1 LIRLAHRLKTA
12 TPEESVSKLP
22 VVLGLIGLGL
32 GSWYFLSHYRIQGID
47 ALRIERR
54 DAAPADPRKS
64 PARKLAKNTIR
75 IAAVNFGPLDANRLA
90 KPGVGPRVVHILRQ
104 FDVVALQDIQAPD
117 QGLLVRLM
125 EEVNAQGRRYHYAV
139 PPAVGR
145 DVVRQYNAFVF
156 DTQTVQIDWTT
167 VASVDNRDGR
177 FRHPPL
183 VAAFQARGPEPEE
196 AFTFTLVNVHTPL
209 DRVEAE
215 LELLAAVYRAVRD
228 SGRNEDDVILLGQIG
243 ADDEHLGPLARVA
256 NLTCAVWGVPSTT
269 RGTRLVDN
277 LLFDRRATIEF
288 TRRAG
293 VLDIMREF
301 NLSPREAAET
311 SEHLPVWAEFS
322 VYEGGQIAP

>member
-1 LIRLAHRLKTA
+1 M
-12 TPEESVSKLP
+12 SKLP
-22 VVLGLIGLGL
+22 LVLVLVGLGL
-32 GSWYFLSHYRIQGID
+32 GSWYFASHYRIEGID
-47 ALRIERR
+47 ALRIEPR
-54 DAAPADPRKS
+54 DAVSTAPRKA
-64 PARKLAKNTIR
+64 PARKLAKTTLR
-75 IAAVNFGPLDANRLA
+75 IAAANFGPLDANRLA
-90 KPGVGPRVVHILRQ
+90 TPGVANRVVHILRQ

-117 QGLLVRLM
+117 QRLLVRLV
-125 EEVNAQGRRYHYAV
+125 EEVNAQGRRYHFAV

-156 DTQTVQIDWTT
+156 DTETVQIDWTT

-183 VAAFQARGPEPEE
+183 VAAFQARGPEAGE
-196 AFTFTLVNVHTPL
+196 AFTFTLINVHTPL
-209 DRVEAE
+209 DRAEAE
-215 LELLAAVYRAVRD
+215 LGLLASVYRAVRD

-243 ADDEHLGPLARVA
+243 TDDEHLGPLARVA
-256 NLTCAVWGVPSTT
+256 NLTCAVWGVPTTT

-277 LLFDRRATIEF
+277 LLFDRRATVEF

-293 VLDIMREF
+293 VVDIMREF
-301 NLSPREAAET
+301 NLSLREAAET